1 MCAYQ
6 FVQTKGRGRG
16 KKEKNRKD
24 KNVLKKEEINEHFE
38 I

>member
-6 FVQTKGRGRG
+6 FVQTKGRGKG
-16 KKEKNRKD
+16 KKEKKRKD
-24 KNVLKKEEINEHFE
+24 KNVLKKEERNEHFE